1 MEPFYLCNSAALQAN
16 LSKSAFKVYSFLA
29 MSANNQ
35 TRSSFYKRSNIAKH
49 CHMSESTVIRAVRE
63 LCTKGLLEVKYR
75 FLGKG
80 RQTSNDYILIDNPQ
94 LTTDDFAPSQ
104 GQQDREHTDKEVEN
118 AAQVKL
124 RLFQCS
130 TSAFQ
135 VKLSPSEMK
144 VYAYL
149 SFRAGKSGQCKPA
162 KREIA
167 SDCGISMA
175 TVTRVL
181 HRIQDSGLISIV
193 SQTRQERYGNN
204 GTSVNLYR
212 LNVRPEEQKNPS
224 RNLTPLWKVLF
235 FARLTPSPVSRMT
248 PHRTKS
254 RRKVPLKQR
263 KEYFISQLVKW
274 YTAYIDP
281 KQPQKSCSL
290 GNYRSFYDSG

>member
-1 MEPFYLCNSAALQAN
+1 
-16 LSKSAFKVYSFLA
+16 
-29 MSANNQ
+29 
-35 TRSSFYKRSNIAKH
+35 
-49 CHMSESTVIRAVRE
+49 MSESTVIRAVRE
-63 LCTKGLLEVKYR
+63 LCTKGLLEVKRR

-104 GQQDREHTDKEVEN
+104 GQQDREHKEVDN
-118 AAQVKL
+118 VAQSDTQDKL
-124 RLFQCS
+124 RLFKCS
-130 TSAFQ
+130 ASAFQ

-193 SQTRQERYGNN
+193 PQTRQERYGNN

-212 LNVRPEEQKNPS
+212 LNVRPEDSEYPAKH
-224 RNLTPLWKVLF
+224 TAALWKVLF
-235 FARLTPSPVSRMT
+235 FLLFARLTPSPMSRMT

-281 KQPQKSCSL
+281 KQPQKNRSS